1 MEKTIPFAEVLEAA
15 DQLSLDEQETLLDI
29 LHRRTIEHRR
39 AVLAKDIESAQ
50 EEFRL
55 GNARPV
61 TPEELTKEILS

>member
-1 MEKTIPFAEVLEAA
+1 MEKTFSFDEVLEAT

-39 AVLAKDIESAQ
+39 AALAKDIESAQ

-55 GNARPV
+55 GNARPI
-61 TPEELTKEILS
+61 TPEQLMKEILS